1 MGESVYKRMYLTL
14 FHGITDSLEQL
25 EQQNLGSAAALLKKA
40 LGDAEEY
47 YLQQGESQTES
58 EESAG

>member
-1 MGESVYKRMYLTL
+1 M